1 MPIADVRYALR
12 LWKRYPTLVLV
23 AGLSLGL
30 GVGATTTMFS
40 VVNNVAN
47 YKLEFK
53 DVDRLAVLWTTDRE
67 QGDGQSTPD
76 WELVQAVLQHGRSF
90 ETFGFFQGGGAPVT
104 LSGVEVG
111 RVLQMPVDVN
121 GLSITGVPPFL
132 GRTY

>member
-1 MPIADVRYALR
+1 MPMADVRYAFR
-12 LWKRYPTLVLV
+12 LWRRYPTLVLV

-67 QGDGQSTPD
+67 QGDGQSPPD
-76 WELVQAVLQHGRSF
+76 WEL
-90 ETFGFFQGGGAPVT
+90 
-104 LSGVEVG
+104 
-111 RVLQMPVDVN
+111 
-121 GLSITGVPPFL
+121 
-132 GRTY
+132 